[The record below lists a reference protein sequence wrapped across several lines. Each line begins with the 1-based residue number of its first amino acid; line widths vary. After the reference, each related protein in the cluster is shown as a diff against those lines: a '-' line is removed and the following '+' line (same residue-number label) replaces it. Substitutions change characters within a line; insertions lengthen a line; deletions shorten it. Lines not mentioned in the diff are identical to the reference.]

1 MSFFTA
7 AADYIRKFFLVV
19 RPMDFVDIIIVA
31 YVCYKAIKLVRETRA
46 VQLVKGLLVLVIVMQ
61 ISHWL
66 QLNTINY
73 ILRNTMQVGVVA
85 LLVVFQPELSRALE
99 IVGRS
104 NISNILNPADNK
116 ISDVADAI
124 SEAAESMS
132 RDRVG
137 ALIVLERETR
147 LGDIINSGTILNA
160 AVSAPLLIN
169 IFVPNTPLHDGAVI
183 IRGDIIVSA
192 SCILPLTHNDSL
204 SRELGTRHRA
214 ALGVTENSD
223 CVVVVVSEETGKISV
238 ATDGKMTRN
247 LTPDALRRMI
257 VSLMTSEAQLKKKDI
272 KNWRERLSGR
282 KNKKA

>member
-85 LLVVFQPELSRALE
+85 LLVVFQPELRRALE
-99 IVGRS
+99 KVGRS

-257 VSLMTSEAQLKKKDI
+257 VSLMTSETQLKKKDI

>member
-85 LLVVFQPELSRALE
+85 LLVVFQPELRRALE
-99 IVGRS
+99 KVGRS

-160 AVSAPLLIN
+160 AVSVPLLIN

>member
-85 LLVVFQPELSRALE
+85 LLVVFQPELRRALE
-99 IVGRS
+99 KVGRS
-104 NISNILNPADNK
+104 NISNILNQADNK